1 MALETREFRAQARFQ
16 RVSPQKARLVLDLIK
31 GRGVEE
37 ALTTVAFTKKAVAPM
52 VEKVLRSALQNANY
66 LSQEQGLDVDVDNL
80 YVKTALANEGP
91 RMKRIRP
98 APMGRAYRYQ
108 RRLSHIEIAVAERN
122 HRDLAHTVGEEH
134 EVEAGPV
141 KKAAG
146 KKTVAKKKAPAK
158 KAAGKKTAAKK
169 APAKKKAAK

>member
-1 MALETREFRAQARFQ
+1 MELETREFRAQARFQ

-31 GRGVEE
+31 GRSVEE
-37 ALTTVAFTKKAVAPM
+37 ALNTVAFTKKAVAPM

-80 YVKTALANEGP
+80 YVKLAVANDGP

-108 RRLSHIEIAVAERN
+108 RRLSHIVISVAERN
-122 HRDLAHTVGEEH
+122 QGGLVQTVGEEA
-134 EVEAGPV
+134 EAAPKSA
-141 KKAAG
+141 KKKLAA
-146 KKTVAKKKAPAK
+146 KKAPAK
-158 KAAGKKTAAKK
+158 KAASKPAAKK
-169 APAKKKAAK
+169 SAAKKKAAK